1 MGKKIAE
8 WYIYNKNKVLMAVFV
23 IVVIVLVSIIVN
35 LINSIQLNNAQ
46 TNTLANMQTN
56 ENTQQAENPVGN
68 FTDIYVDSNDSSVT
82 GESVGFSQINMLDT
96 INQFVQLCN
105 EGNVNEAYNMLSDEC
120 KEEVYP
126 SLDSFSNNYYNAIFN
141 GQREKHFSR
150 ELGRHSIYK
159 VTFQNDALSTGVYT
173 EEGTIQDYI
182 TVTRN
187 ENNELRLNINNY
199 IGREEINKT
208 RTNSSNISITVLRSD
223 TYMDYETYTYSII
236 NNTNKTI
243 LLDDKSSTDNM
254 YIEDENGNQY
264 TAYIHELSE
273 AQLTITPGETKEIT
287 IKYYSRYG
295 STKNITQVVFNKI
308 ILNYNEVAVKQT
320 TRIEIEL

>member
-1 MGKKIAE
+1 MGRKIAE
-8 WYIYNKNKVLMAVFV
+8 WYINNKTKVLTAIFV
-23 IVVIVLVSIIVN
+23 IIVIILVSIIVN
-35 LINSIQLNNAQ
+35 FLNALQLNEVQ
-46 TNTLANMQTN
+46 TNTETN
-56 ENTQQAENPVGN
+56 VNVQENNTPIGN
-68 FTDIYVDSNDSSVT
+68 FTDIYVGDSESVVT
-82 GESVGFSQINMLDT
+82 GENMSSAQVTIIDT

-141 GQREKHFSR
+141 GQKKNIAVENWVN
-150 ELGRHSIYK
+150 SIYK
-159 VTFQNDALSTGVYT
+159 VTFENDALSTGMYT

-199 IGREEINKT
+199 IGRKEINKKYT
-208 RTNSSNISITVLRSD
+208 DSSKLTITVLRSD
-223 TYMDYETYTYSII
+223 TYMDYETYTFNVT
-236 NNTNKTI
+236 NNTNNTI
-243 LLDDKSSTDNM
+243 LLDDKINTDNM
-254 YIEDENGNQY
+254 YIEDDNGNQY
-264 TAYIHELSE
+264 TAYIHELSD
-273 AQLTITPGETKEIT
+273 AQLTLTPGETKEIT

-295 STKNITQVVFNKI
+295 STKNINKVVFNKI
-308 ILNYNEVAVKQT
+308 ILNYNEVAVRKT

>member
-1 MGKKIAE
+1 MGRKIAE
-8 WYIYNKNKVLMAVFV
+8 WYINNKTKVLTAIFI
-23 IVVIVLVSIIVN
+23 IVVIILVSIIVN
-35 LINSIQLNNAQ
+35 FLNTLQLNKSQ
-46 TNTLANMQTN
+46 TNTEANVNVQ
-56 ENTQQAENPVGN
+56 ENNAPIGN
-68 FTDIYVDSNDSSVT
+68 FTDIYVEGTESVVT
-82 GESVGFSQINMLDT
+82 GENTSSSQVTIIDT

-126 SLDSFSNNYYNAIFN
+126 SLDSFRNNYYNTIFN
-141 GQREKHFSR
+141 GQRKNISVENWVNN
-150 ELGRHSIYK
+150 IYK
-159 VTFQNDALSTGVYT
+159 VIFENDALSTGVYT
-173 EEGTIQDYI
+173 QEGTIQDYI
-182 TVTRN
+182 TVARN

>member
-1 MGKKIAE
+1 MGRKIAE
-8 WYIYNKNKVLMAVFV
+8 WYINNKTKVLTAIFI
-23 IVVIVLVSIIVN
+23 IVVIILVSIIVN
-35 LINSIQLNNAQ
+35 FLNTLQLNEAQ
-46 TNTLANMQTN
+46 TNTETN
-56 ENTQQAENPVGN
+56 VNVQENNSPIGN
-68 FTDIYVDSNDSSVT
+68 FTDIYVEDNESVVT
-82 GESVGFSQINMLDT
+82 GENMSSSQVTIIDT

-105 EGNVNEAYNMLSDEC
+105 ERNVNEAYNMLSDEC

-141 GQREKHFSR
+141 GQNKNTSVENWVNN
-150 ELGRHSIYK
+150 IYK
-159 VTFQNDALSTGVYT
+159 VTFENDALSTGVYT

-199 IGREEINKT
+199 IGRQEINKKHT
-208 RTNSSNISITVLRSD
+208 DTSNVTITVLRSD
-223 TYMDYETYTYSII
+223 TYMDYETYTYSIT
-236 NNTNKTI
+236 NNTNNTI
-243 LLDDKSSTDNM
+243 LLDDKGSTDNM
-254 YIEDENGNQY
+254 YIQDANGNQY

-273 AQLTITPGETKEIT
+273 SQLTITPGETKEVT

-308 ILNYNEVAVKQT
+308 ILNYNEVAVRQT

>member
-1 MGKKIAE
+1 MGRKIAE
-8 WYIYNKNKVLMAVFV
+8 WYINNKTKVLTAIFV
-23 IVVIVLVSIIVN
+23 IVVIILVSIIVN
-35 LINSIQLNNAQ
+35 FLNALQLNEVQ
-46 TNTLANMQTN
+46 TNTETN
-56 ENTQQAENPVGN
+56 VNVQENNTPIGN
-68 FTDIYVDSNDSSVT
+68 FTDIYVGDSESVVT
-82 GESVGFSQINMLDT
+82 GENMSSAQVTIIDT

-141 GQREKHFSR
+141 GQKKNIAVENWVN
-150 ELGRHSIYK
+150 SIYK
-159 VTFQNDALSTGVYT
+159 VTFENDALSTGVYT

-208 RTNSSNISITVLRSD
+208 HTDASNVTITVLRSD
-223 TYMDYETYTYSII
+223 TYMDYETYTYSV
-236 NNTNKTI
+236 TNKTNNTI
-243 LLDDKSSTDNM
+243 LLDDKFSTDNM
-254 YIEDENGNQY
+254 YVEDENGNQY

-273 AQLTITPGETKEIT
+273 AQLTLTPGETKEIT

-295 STKNITQVVFNKI
+295 STKNINKVVFNKI
-308 ILNYNEVAVKQT
+308 ILNYNEVAVRKT

>member
-120 KEEVYP
+120 KEDVYP
-126 SLDSFSNNYYNAIFN
+126 SLDSFSNNYYNTIFN
-141 GQREKHFSR
+141 GQRKNISVENWVDN
-150 ELGRHSIYK
+150 IYK
-159 VTFQNDALSTGVYT
+159 VTFENDALSTGIYT
-173 EEGTIQDYI
+173 QEGTIQDYI
-182 TVTRN
+182 TVARN

-199 IGREEINKT
+199 IGREKINKT
-208 RTNSSNISITVLRSD
+208 YTDVSNVTITVLRSD
-223 TYMDYETYTYSII
+223 TYMDYETYTYSIT
-236 NNTNKTI
+236 NNTNNTI

-254 YIEDENGNQY
+254 YIQDENENQY

-273 AQLTITPGETKEIT
+273 AQLTITPGETKEVT

-308 ILNYNEVAVKQT
+308 ILNYNEVAVRQT
-320 TRIEIEL
+320 TRIEIGL

>member
-1 MGKKIAE
+1 MGRKIAE
-8 WYIYNKNKVLMAVFV
+8 WYINNKTKVLTAIFI
-23 IVVIVLVSIIVN
+23 IVVIILVSIIVN
-35 LINSIQLNNAQ
+35 FLNTLQLNEAQ
-46 TNTLANMQTN
+46 TNTETN
-56 ENTQQAENPVGN
+56 VNVQENNSPIGN
-68 FTDIYVDSNDSSVT
+68 FTDIYVEDNESVVT
-82 GESVGFSQINMLDT
+82 GENMSSSQVTIIDT

-105 EGNVNEAYNMLSDEC
+105 ERNVNEAYNMLSDEC

-141 GQREKHFSR
+141 GQNKNTSVENWVNN
-150 ELGRHSIYK
+150 IYK
-159 VTFQNDALSTGVYT
+159 VTFENDALSTGVYT

-199 IGREEINKT
+199 IGRQEINKKHT
-208 RTNSSNISITVLRSD
+208 DTSNVTITVLRSD
-223 TYMDYETYTYSII
+223 TYMDYETYTYSIT
-236 NNTNKTI
+236 NNTNNTI
-243 LLDDKSSTDNM
+243 LLDDKGSTDNM

-273 AQLTITPGETKEIT
+273 SQLTITPGETKEVT

-295 STKNITQVVFNKI
+295 SIKNITQVVFNKI
-308 ILNYNEVAVKQT
+308 ILNYNEVAVRQT

>member
-1 MGKKIAE
+1 MGRKIAE
-8 WYIYNKNKVLMAVFV
+8 WYINNKTKVLTAIFI
-23 IVVIVLVSIIVN
+23 IVVIILVSIIVN
-35 LINSIQLNNAQ
+35 FLNTLQLNKSQ
-46 TNTLANMQTN
+46 TNTEANVNVQ
-56 ENTQQAENPVGN
+56 ENNAPIGN
-68 FTDIYVDSNDSSVT
+68 FTDIYVEGTESVVT
-82 GESVGFSQINMLDT
+82 GENTSSSQVTIIDT

-126 SLDSFSNNYYNAIFN
+126 SLDSFRNNYYNVIFN
-141 GQREKHFSR
+141 GQKKNISVENWVN
-150 ELGRHSIYK
+150 SIYK

-243 LLDDKSSTDNM
+243 LLDDKGSTDNM

-273 AQLTITPGETKEIT
+273 AQLTITPGETKEVT

-308 ILNYNEVAVKQT
+308 ILNYNEVAVRQT

>member
-1 MGKKIAE
+1 MGRKIAE
-8 WYIYNKNKVLMAVFV
+8 WYINNKTKVLTAIFI
-23 IVVIVLVSIIVN
+23 IVVIILVSIIVN
-35 LINSIQLNNAQ
+35 FLNTLQLNEAQ
-46 TNTLANMQTN
+46 TNTETN
-56 ENTQQAENPVGN
+56 VNVQENNSPIGN
-68 FTDIYVDSNDSSVT
+68 FTDIYVEDNESVVT
-82 GESVGFSQINMLDT
+82 GENMSSSQVTIIDT

-105 EGNVNEAYNMLSDEC
+105 ERNVNEAYNMLSDEC

-141 GQREKHFSR
+141 GQNKNTSVENWVNN
-150 ELGRHSIYK
+150 IYK
-159 VTFQNDALSTGVYT
+159 VTFENDALSTGVYT

-199 IGREEINKT
+199 IGRQEINKKHT
-208 RTNSSNISITVLRSD
+208 DTSNVTITVLRSD
-223 TYMDYETYTYSII
+223 TYMDYETYTYSIT
-236 NNTNKTI
+236 NNTNNTI
-243 LLDDKSSTDNM
+243 LLDDKGSTDNM
-254 YIEDENGNQY
+254 YIQDANGNQY

-273 AQLTITPGETKEIT
+273 AQLTITPGETKEVT

-308 ILNYNEVAVKQT
+308 ILNYNEVAVRQT

>member
-1 MGKKIAE
+1 MGRKIAE
-8 WYIYNKNKVLMAVFV
+8 WYINNKTKVLTAIFI
-23 IVVIVLVSIIVN
+23 IVVIILVSIIVN
-35 LINSIQLNNAQ
+35 FLNTLQLNEAQ
-46 TNTLANMQTN
+46 TNTETN
-56 ENTQQAENPVGN
+56 VNVQENNSPIGN
-68 FTDIYVDSNDSSVT
+68 FTDIYVEDNESVVT
-82 GESVGFSQINMLDT
+82 GENMSSSQVTIIDT

-105 EGNVNEAYNMLSDEC
+105 ERNVNEAYNMLSDEC

-141 GQREKHFSR
+141 GQNKNTSVENWVNN
-150 ELGRHSIYK
+150 IYK
-159 VTFQNDALSTGVYT
+159 VTFENDALSTGVYT

-199 IGREEINKT
+199 IGRQEINKKHT
-208 RTNSSNISITVLRSD
+208 DTSNVTITVLRSD
-223 TYMDYETYTYSII
+223 TYMDYETYTYSIT
-236 NNTNKTI
+236 NNTNNTI
-243 LLDDKSSTDNM
+243 LLDDKGSTDNM

-273 AQLTITPGETKEIT
+273 SQLTITPGETKEVT

-308 ILNYNEVAVKQT
+308 ILNYNEVAVRQT
-320 TRIEIEL
+320 TRIEIGL

>member
-1 MGKKIAE
+1 MGRKIAE
-8 WYIYNKNKVLMAVFV
+8 WYINNKTKVLTAIFV
-23 IVVIVLVSIIVN
+23 IIVIILVSIIVN
-35 LINSIQLNNAQ
+35 FLNALQLNEVQ
-46 TNTLANMQTN
+46 TNTETN
-56 ENTQQAENPVGN
+56 VNVQENNTPIGN
-68 FTDIYVDSNDSSVT
+68 FTDIYVGDSESVVT
-82 GESVGFSQINMLDT
+82 GENMSSAQVTIIDT

-141 GQREKHFSR
+141 GQKKNIAVENWVN
-150 ELGRHSIYK
+150 SIYK
-159 VTFQNDALSTGVYT
+159 VTFENDALSTGMYT

-208 RTNSSNISITVLRSD
+208 HTDASNVTITVLRSD
-223 TYMDYETYTYSII
+223 TYMDYETYTYSV
-236 NNTNKTI
+236 TNKTNNTI
-243 LLDDKSSTDNM
+243 LLDDKFSTDNM
-254 YIEDENGNQY
+254 YVEDENGNQY

-273 AQLTITPGETKEIT
+273 AQLTLTPGETKEIT

-295 STKNITQVVFNKI
+295 STKNINKVVFNKI
-308 ILNYNEVAVKQT
+308 ILNYNEVAVRKT

>member
-1 MGKKIAE
+1 MGRKIAE
-8 WYIYNKNKVLMAVFV
+8 WYINNKTKVLTAIFV
-23 IVVIVLVSIIVN
+23 IIVIILVSIIVN
-35 LINSIQLNNAQ
+35 FLNALQLNEVQ
-46 TNTLANMQTN
+46 TNTETN
-56 ENTQQAENPVGN
+56 VNVQENNTPIGN
-68 FTDIYVDSNDSSVT
+68 FTDIYVGDSESVVT
-82 GESVGFSQINMLDT
+82 GENMSSAQVTIIDT

-141 GQREKHFSR
+141 GQKKNIAVENWVN
-150 ELGRHSIYK
+150 SIYK
-159 VTFQNDALSTGVYT
+159 VTFENDALSTGMYT

-208 RTNSSNISITVLRSD
+208 HTDASNVTITVLRSD
-223 TYMDYETYTYSII
+223 TYMDYETYTYSIT
-236 NNTNKTI
+236 NNTNNTI
-243 LLDDKSSTDNM
+243 LLDDKISTDNM

-273 AQLTITPGETKEIT
+273 AQLTITPGETKEVT

-308 ILNYNEVAVKQT
+308 ILNYNEVAVRQT
-320 TRIEIEL
+320 TRIEIGL

>member
-1 MGKKIAE
+1 MERKIAE
-8 WYIYNKNKVLMAVFV
+8 WYINNKTKVLTAIFI
-23 IVVIVLVSIIVN
+23 IVVIILVSIIVN
-35 LINSIQLNNAQ
+35 FLNTLQLNKSQ
-46 TNTLANMQTN
+46 TNTEANVNVQ
-56 ENTQQAENPVGN
+56 ENNAPIGN
-68 FTDIYVDSNDSSVT
+68 FTDIYVEGTESVVT
-82 GESVGFSQINMLDT
+82 GENTSSSQVTIIDT

-126 SLDSFSNNYYNAIFN
+126 SLDSFRNNYYNVIFN
-141 GQREKHFSR
+141 GQKKNISVENWVN
-150 ELGRHSIYK
+150 SIYK

>member
-1 MGKKIAE
+1 MGRKLAE
-8 WYIYNKNKVLMAVFV
+8 WYINNKTKVLTAIFI
-23 IVVIVLVSIIVN
+23 IVVIILVSIIVN
-35 LINSIQLNNAQ
+35 FLNTLQLNEAQ
-46 TNTLANMQTN
+46 TNTETN
-56 ENTQQAENPVGN
+56 VNVQENNSPIGN
-68 FTDIYVDSNDSSVT
+68 FTDIYVEDNESVVT
-82 GESVGFSQINMLDT
+82 GENMSSSQVTIIDT

-105 EGNVNEAYNMLSDEC
+105 ERNVNEAYNMLSDEC

-141 GQREKHFSR
+141 GQNKNTSVENWVNN
-150 ELGRHSIYK
+150 IYK
-159 VTFQNDALSTGVYT
+159 VTFENDALSTGVYT

-199 IGREEINKT
+199 IGRQEINKKHT
-208 RTNSSNISITVLRSD
+208 DTSNVTITVLRSD
-223 TYMDYETYTYSII
+223 TYMDYETYTYSIT
-236 NNTNKTI
+236 NNTNNTI
-243 LLDDKSSTDNM
+243 LLDDKGSTDNM

-273 AQLTITPGETKEIT
+273 SQLTITPGETKEVT

-295 STKNITQVVFNKI
+295 SIKNITQVVFNKI
-308 ILNYNEVAVKQT
+308 ILNYNEVAVRQT

>member
-1 MGKKIAE
+1 MGRKIAE
-8 WYIYNKNKVLMAVFV
+8 WYINNKTKVLTAIFI
-23 IVVIVLVSIIVN
+23 IVVIILVSIIVN
-35 LINSIQLNNAQ
+35 FLNTLQLNKSQ
-46 TNTLANMQTN
+46 TNTEANVNVQ
-56 ENTQQAENPVGN
+56 ENNAPIGN
-68 FTDIYVDSNDSSVT
+68 FTDIYVEGTESVVT
-82 GESVGFSQINMLDT
+82 GENTSSSQVTIIDT

-126 SLDSFSNNYYNAIFN
+126 SLDSFRNNYYNVIFN
-141 GQREKHFSR
+141 GQKKNISVENWVN
-150 ELGRHSIYK
+150 SIYK

-320 TRIEIEL
+320 SRIEIELE

>member
-1 MGKKIAE
+1 MGRKIAE
-8 WYIYNKNKVLMAVFV
+8 WYINNKTKVLTAIFI
-23 IVVIVLVSIIVN
+23 IVVIILVSIIVN
-35 LINSIQLNNAQ
+35 FLNTLQLNKSQ
-46 TNTLANMQTN
+46 TNTEANVNVQ
-56 ENTQQAENPVGN
+56 ENNAPIGN
-68 FTDIYVDSNDSSVT
+68 FTDIYVEGTESVVT
-82 GESVGFSQINMLDT
+82 GENTSSSQVTIIDT

-126 SLDSFSNNYYNAIFN
+126 SLDSFRNNYYNAIFN
-141 GQREKHFSR
+141 GQKKNISVENWVN
-150 ELGRHSIYK
+150 SIYK

>member
-1 MGKKIAE
+1 MGRKIAE
-8 WYIYNKNKVLMAVFV
+8 WYINNKTKVLTAIFI
-23 IVVIVLVSIIVN
+23 IVVIILVSIIVN
-35 LINSIQLNNAQ
+35 FLNTLQLNKSQ
-46 TNTLANMQTN
+46 TNTEANVNVQ
-56 ENTQQAENPVGN
+56 ENNAPIGN
-68 FTDIYVDSNDSSVT
+68 FTDIYVEGTESVVT
-82 GESVGFSQINMLDT
+82 GENTSSSQVTIIDT

-126 SLDSFSNNYYNAIFN
+126 SLDSFRNNYYNAIFN
-141 GQREKHFSR
+141 GQKKNISVENWVN
-150 ELGRHSIYK
+150 SIYK

-308 ILNYNEVAVKQT
+308 ILNCNEVAVKQT

>member
-1 MGKKIAE
+1 MGRKIAE
-8 WYIYNKNKVLMAVFV
+8 WYINNKTKVLTAIFI
-23 IVVIVLVSIIVN
+23 IVVIILVSIIVN
-35 LINSIQLNNAQ
+35 FLNTLQLNEAQ
-46 TNTLANMQTN
+46 TNTETN
-56 ENTQQAENPVGN
+56 VNVQENNSPIGN
-68 FTDIYVDSNDSSVT
+68 FTDIYVEDNESVVT
-82 GESVGFSQINMLDT
+82 GGNMSSSQVTIIDT

-105 EGNVNEAYNMLSDEC
+105 ERNVNEAYNMLSDEC

-141 GQREKHFSR
+141 GQNKNTSVENWVNN
-150 ELGRHSIYK
+150 IYK
-159 VTFQNDALSTGVYT
+159 VTFENDALSTGVYT

-199 IGREEINKT
+199 IGRQEINKKHT
-208 RTNSSNISITVLRSD
+208 DTSNVTITVLRSD
-223 TYMDYETYTYSII
+223 TYMDYETYTYSIT
-236 NNTNKTI
+236 NNTNNTI
-243 LLDDKSSTDNM
+243 LLDDKGSTDNM

-273 AQLTITPGETKEIT
+273 SQLTITPGETKEVT

-308 ILNYNEVAVKQT
+308 ILNYNEVAVRQT

>member
-56 ENTQQAENPVGN
+56 ESTQQPENPVGN

-82 GESVGFSQINMLDT
+82 GESVGFSQTNILDT
-96 INQFVQLCN
+96 INQFAQLCN

-126 SLDSFSNNYYNAIFN
+126 SLDSFSNNYYNTIFN
-141 GQREKHFSR
+141 GQRKNISVENWVDN
-150 ELGRHSIYK
+150 IYK
-159 VTFQNDALSTGVYT
+159 VTFENDALSTGVYT
-173 EEGTIQDYI
+173 QEGTIQDYI
-182 TVTRN
+182 TVESN
-187 ENNELRLNINNY
+187 ENNELRLNVNNY
-199 IGREEINKT
+199 IERNEINKT
-208 RTNSSNISITVLRSD
+208 YTDSSNISITVLRND
-223 TYMDYETYTYSII
+223 TYMDYETYTYSIT
-236 NNTNKTI
+236 NNTNNTI
-243 LLDDKSSTDNM
+243 LLDDKISTDNM
-254 YIEDENGNQY
+254 YIQDANGNQY

-273 AQLTITPGETKEIT
+273 AQLTITPGETKEVT

-308 ILNYNEVAVKQT
+308 ILNYNEVAVRQT
-320 TRIEIEL
+320 TRIEIGL

>member
-1 MGKKIAE
+1 MGRKIVE
-8 WYIYNKNKVLMAVFV
+8 WYINNKTKLLTAIFI
-23 IVVIVLVSIIVN
+23 IVVIILVSIIVN
-35 LINSIQLNNAQ
+35 FLNALQLNEVQ
-46 TNTLANMQTN
+46 TNTETN
-56 ENTQQAENPVGN
+56 VNVQENNTPIGN
-68 FTDIYVDSNDSSVT
+68 FTDIYVGDSESVVT
-82 GESVGFSQINMLDT
+82 GENMSSAQVTIIDT

-141 GQREKHFSR
+141 GQKKNIAVENWVN
-150 ELGRHSIYK
+150 SIYK
-159 VTFQNDALSTGVYT
+159 VTFENDALSTGMYT

-208 RTNSSNISITVLRSD
+208 HTDASNVTITVLRSD
-223 TYMDYETYTYSII
+223 TYMDYETYTYSIT
-236 NNTNKTI
+236 NNTNNTI
-243 LLDDKSSTDNM
+243 LLDDKISTDNM

-273 AQLTITPGETKEIT
+273 AQLTITPGETKEVT

-308 ILNYNEVAVKQT
+308 ILNYNEVAVRQT
-320 TRIEIEL
+320 TRIEIGL

>member
-1 MGKKIAE
+1 MGRKIAE
-8 WYIYNKNKVLMAVFV
+8 WYINNKTKVLTAIFI
-23 IVVIVLVSIIVN
+23 IVVIILVSIIVN
-35 LINSIQLNNAQ
+35 FLNTLQLNEAQ
-46 TNTLANMQTN
+46 TNTETN
-56 ENTQQAENPVGN
+56 VNVQENNSPIGN
-68 FTDIYVDSNDSSVT
+68 FTDIYVEDNESVVT
-82 GESVGFSQINMLDT
+82 GENMSSSQVTIIDT

-105 EGNVNEAYNMLSDEC
+105 ERNVNEAYNMLSDEC

-141 GQREKHFSR
+141 GQNKNTSVENWVNN
-150 ELGRHSIYK
+150 IYK
-159 VTFQNDALSTGVYT
+159 VTFENDALSTGVYT

-199 IGREEINKT
+199 IGRQEINKKHT
-208 RTNSSNISITVLRSD
+208 DTSNVTITVLRSD
-223 TYMDYETYTYSII
+223 TYMDYETYTYSIT
-236 NNTNKTI
+236 NNTNDTI
-243 LLDDKSSTDNM
+243 LLDDKGSTDNM

-273 AQLTITPGETKEIT
+273 SQLTITPGETKEVT

-308 ILNYNEVAVKQT
+308 ILNYNEVAVRQT